1 MDFVSVIIPVFND
14 IQRLRTCLTA
24 LNNQTYPQHLYE
36 VIVVDNNSDE
46 PIDAVVAEFEHV
58 IYAFEAKQSSYAARN
73 TGIAMAKGKILAFTD
88 SDCTPCEQWLESG
101 VNALCLGQA
110 DLAGGSVTFSFSPQR
125 TAAELFD
132 SITSLQVKKNI
143 ENRQLTVTANLFAH
157 RTVFD
162 AIGYFDS
169 SLKSGGDFK
178 WTKKATDSGFK
189 LIYAPDAEIS
199 HPTRHFRSL
208 VKKGYRVGAGQLDL
222 QLDQNI
228 ALWAVIR
235 HSIRQMLPPNPWRY
249 RQFILDSENDEARQ
263 HIPSILFIAWICN
276 IAKSLGRFN
285 ALGKRLGNQ
294 TKVSLQGQH

>member
-14 IQRLRTCLTA
+14 TQRLRECLTA
-24 LNNQTYPQHLYE
+24 LSCQTYPQDLFE

-46 PIDAVVAEFEHV
+46 SIDAVVAEFEHF
-58 IYAFEAKQSSYAARN
+58 IYAYEAKQSSYAARN
-73 TGIAMAKGKILAFTD
+73 KGIAIAKGEILAFTD

-101 VNALCLGQA
+101 VNSLHLGQA
-110 DLAGGSVTFSFSPQR
+110 DLAGGRVTFSFSPQR

-143 ENRQLTVTANLFAH
+143 ENRQLTVTANLFTD
-157 RTVFD
+157 RRVFD

-169 SLKSGGDFK
+169 SIKSGGDFK

-189 LIYAPDAEIS
+189 LIYSPEAEIH
-199 HPTRHFRSL
+199 HPTRNFRSL

-222 QLDQNI
+222 QLDQNV

-235 HSIRQMLPPNPWRY
+235 HTLRQILPPNPWRY
-249 RQFILDSENDEARQ
+249 RQFILDSESDEAQQ
-263 HIPSILFIAWICN
+263 HITSIIFIAWICN
-276 IAKSLGRFN
+276 IAKSLGRLN
-285 ALGKRLGNQ
+285 ALLKRLGTQ

>member
-14 IQRLRTCLTA
+14 TQRLRICLTA
-24 LNNQTYPQHLYE
+24 LSCQTYPQHLYE

-46 PIDAVVAEFEHV
+46 PINSVVAEFEHV

-73 TGIAMAKGKILAFTD
+73 KGIAIAQGMILAFTD

-101 VNALCLGQA
+101 VNSLRLGQA
-110 DLAGGSVTFSFSPQR
+110 DLAGGRVTFSFSPQR

-143 ENRQLTVTANLFAH
+143 ENRQLTVTANLFTH
-157 RTVFD
+157 RNVFE
-162 AIGYFDS
+162 AIGYFDA

-189 LIYAPDAEIS
+189 LIYAPEAEIC
-199 HPTRHFRSL
+199 HPTRSFRSL

-222 QLDQNI
+222 QLDQNV
-228 ALWAVIR
+228 ALWAAIR
-235 HSIRQMLPPNPWRY
+235 HTFRQILPPNPWRY

-263 HIPSILFIAWICN
+263 HIASIIFIAWISN
-276 IAKSLGRFN
+276 IAKSLGRLS
-285 ALGKRLGNQ
+285 ALGKRLGTQ
-294 TKVSLQGQH
+294 TKVSLQEQH